1 MISKVSFCTKVL
13 CPVVAQCL
21 YGTLLGCEE
30 SGEGKGSE
38 RKGREGDRQDG
49 GEGRRR
55 AEKRGAKGQI
65 GADLPFWD
73 LCHPIHF
80 DSGYDELMLG
90 EFWRLS
96 ILS

>member
-30 SGEGKGSE
+30 RGEGKGSE

-49 GEGRRR
+49 GGRAGEEQRR
-55 AEKRGAKGQI
+55 EEQKDK
-65 GADLPFWD
+65 
-73 LCHPIHF
+73 
-80 DSGYDELMLG
+80 
-90 EFWRLS
+90 
-96 ILS
+96 